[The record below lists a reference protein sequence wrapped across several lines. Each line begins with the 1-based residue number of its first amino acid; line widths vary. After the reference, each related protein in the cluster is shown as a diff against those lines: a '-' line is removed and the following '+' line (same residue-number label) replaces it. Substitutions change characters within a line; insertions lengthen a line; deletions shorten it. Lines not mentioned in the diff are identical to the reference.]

1 MRDKKN
7 TVTRD
12 RPGEVVDRWQVL
24 MKLGALAITSP
35 VIVSWGDEGS
45 NDAGFGRGGAGR
57 GGTGVGRAS
66 TSNASTGTAS
76 ARSAGAGDESAS
88 SAGIGGESAGS
99 AVTGGGGAG
108 AGGVGAG
115 GADAIDPRIF
125 ENGASCSLIATD
137 IEAPYFIDDSEI
149 PNDIN
154 LFRSDLRDGHRG
166 CEFRLYLRLLDG
178 RSDGEPIPDAEVYIW
193 HCDADGRYSG
203 LSDQDPPTPHTG
215 TFERAPEHLDRF
227 CRGVQLTD
235 RNGIVGF
242 TSIWPGW
249 DGGRPVHVHLV
260 ARINGET
267 TRLITTQLHFD
278 AEFSRQVY
286 KAEPAYAERSTSL
299 PASSLNPPGDS
310 PAMPRMRYTRGLVT
324 GILNIIVDHA

>member
-1 MRDKKN
+1 M
-7 TVTRD
+7 TRD

-24 MKLGALAITSP
+24 MKLGALAGTSP

-57 GGTGVGRAS
+57 GGAGTGRAS
-66 TSNASTGTAS
+66 TSSTST
-76 ARSAGAGDESAS
+76 S
-88 SAGIGGESAGS
+88 SAGTGGASTSSAG
-99 AVTGGGGAG
+99 TGGGGAG
-108 AGGVGAG
+108 SGGVGAG
-115 GADAIDPRIF
+115 GADAIDPSIF
-125 ENGASCSLIATD
+125 ANGARCDLTATD
-137 IEAPYFIDDSEI
+137 IEAPFFIDDSEI

-178 RSDGEPIPDAEVYIW
+178 RNDSEPIPDAEVYIW

-203 LSDQDPPTPHTG
+203 PNSQDPSTPYTG
-215 TFERAPEHLDRF
+215 AFERAPEHLDRF

-249 DGGRPVHVHLV
+249 DGARPIHVHLV
-260 ARINGET
+260 ARINGQT
-267 TRLITTQLHFD
+267 TRLITTQLYFD
-278 AEFSRQVY
+278 AELSRQVAQ
-286 KAEPAYAERSTSL
+286 AEPAYAGRSTNI
-299 PASSLNPPGDS
+299 PASSLDPPGDS
-310 PAMPRMRYTRGLVT
+310 PVMPRMRYTPGLVT
-324 GILNIIVDHA
+324 GILNIVVDRA